1 MGKFALLT
9 ALLSLLGR
17 SSGFATELCSHDE
30 VVDSI
35 KNNIRCEM
43 MIVQD
48 LLDSNIMNRVN
59 LSSNDPALELLKTLE
74 PSLLLNT
81 GAKFFECAAVAVTCL
96 RPGFWQKIPKET
108 GLNVRNMISR
118 MGMGENSDED
128 EDKDENGL
136 FIQFDKG
143 NDCIDDFEN
152 IKKEVNR
159 EGGKCLDKTVQFM
172 SNRMS
177 SLQAEVNNDDL
188 TAHITNDVCSQIE
201 KDVKCAVD
209 VRVSCL
215 SERENKGMIEIAYQ
229 IRDHAL
235 DVKTQVTDQTWN
247 MLSTLSDFTRD
258 PDELDSFKASF
269 DFYEKMTT
277 CGLGSSTS
285 TNKDYTFEKSFDSLM
300 LVTNSATKA
309 RRDPIMISVFSSA
322 LVILISSMF

>member
-1 MGKFALLT
+1 
-9 ALLSLLGR
+9 
-17 SSGFATELCSHDE
+17 
-30 VVDSI
+30 
-35 KNNIRCEM
+35 
-43 MIVQD
+43 
-48 LLDSNIMNRVN
+48 
-59 LSSNDPALELLKTLE
+59 
-74 PSLLLNT
+74 
-81 GAKFFECAAVAVTCL
+81 
-96 RPGFWQKIPKET
+96 
-108 GLNVRNMISR
+108 

-143 NDCIDDFEN
+143 NDCIDNFQNMGE
-152 IKKEVNR
+152 EVVR
-159 EGGKCLDKTVQFM
+159 EGEKCLSKTFQFM
-172 SNRMS
+172 KNLRNVSK
-177 SLQAEVNNDDL
+177 AAL
-188 TAHITNDVCSQIE
+188 TKDVCSQTE

-215 SERENKGMIEIAYQ
+215 SERENKGMIDIAYQ

-258 PDELDSFKASF
+258 PDELDSFKAIF

-322 LVILISSMF
+322 LVILISCMF

>member
-1 MGKFALLT
+1 
-9 ALLSLLGR
+9 
-17 SSGFATELCSHDE
+17 
-30 VVDSI
+30 
-35 KNNIRCEM
+35 

-48 LLDSNIMNRVN
+48 LLESNIMNRVN
-59 LSSNDPALELLKTLE
+59 LSRGNSDPALELLRTIE
-74 PSLLLNT
+74 PSLLLKT

-96 RPGFWQKIPKET
+96 SPGFWQKIPKET
-108 GLNVRNMISR
+108 GMRMSVRNMIR
-118 MGMGENSDED
+118 MGMGENSDEE

-143 NDCIDDFEN
+143 NDCIDNFEN
-152 IKKEVNR
+152 IEEEVVR
-159 EGGKCLDKTVQFM
+159 EEKKCLSKTFQFM
-172 SNRMS
+172 KNLRNVSK
-177 SLQAEVNNDDL
+177 AAV
-188 TAHITNDVCSQIE
+188 TKDVCSQTE

-247 MLSTLSDFTRD
+247 MLSTIS
-258 PDELDSFKASF
+258 PDEIIGGLDRFKATF
-269 DFYEKMTT
+269 DFYVKMTT

-309 RRDPIMISVFSSA
+309 RRDPIMISVSSFA
-322 LVILISSMF
+322 LVILISCMF

>member
-1 MGKFALLT
+1 
-9 ALLSLLGR
+9 
-17 SSGFATELCSHDE
+17 
-30 VVDSI
+30 
-35 KNNIRCEM
+35 M

-48 LLDSNIMNRVN
+48 LLESNIINRVN
-59 LSSNDPALELLKTLE
+59 WSRREPGLELLRTLE
-74 PSLLLNT
+74 PSLLLKT

-96 RPGFWQKIPKET
+96 SPGFWQKIPKET
-108 GLNVRNMISR
+108 GQNEINMIRNMISR
-118 MGMGENSDED
+118 MGKGGNSDEEE

-143 NDCIDDFEN
+143 NDCIDNFQN
-152 IKKEVNR
+152 IGEEVIR
-159 EGGKCLDKTVQFM
+159 EGEKCLSKTFQFM
-172 SNRMS
+172 KNLRNVSK
-177 SLQAEVNNDDL
+177 AAL
-188 TAHITNDVCSQIE
+188 TKDVCSQTE

-247 MLSTLSDFTRD
+247 MLSTIS
-258 PDELDSFKASF
+258 PDEIIGGLDRFKATF
-269 DFYEKMTT
+269 DFYVKMTT

-322 LVILISSMF
+322 LVILISCMF